1 MKRILSITLALVMLL
16 ALCACG
22 SGSSGAS
29 APAADEGKPSTITVG
44 MTRGVETVD
53 VMVTGSSPAILC
65 CYEGLFMYNPDSGEL
80 EPWLAESYEFLSD
93 TQIRIKLHEG
103 VKFSNGEELTAEDVI
118 YSYQRLADP
127 DNGFS
132 QAFYYQ
138 IFDFDNCYAE
148 DDYTVVLTTYSV
160 VGPLINYLGR
170 IADIVNKD
178 YFENISDEDLWD
190 HTCGT
195 GPYVETENISGD
207 HTTLQLRDDYWKAD
221 AYPEVQTLILRSY
234 SEVLTMYA
242 DFVNGDLDVILGLD
256 DATYGTVTT
265 DLPTAT
271 ARTANELELCY
282 LTLPSYVEAFSDVRV
297 RQAIAEAV
305 DWSVV
310 IDNAVGAL
318 GVPATSNLSSTA
330 APFYKNEGAYPF
342 DPDHAKALLAEA
354 GYGGGLTLNVTATN
368 SAMSVAAYE
377 TIQYYLAQVGID
389 LQYETLESGSAMPLI
404 ATGQTDMFLLES
416 ANTPVA
422 EPALLMQHAN
432 ADSGLAPCK
441 ILDEDYNALW
451 NAAFSTTD
459 EAERIELYNQ
469 IQDWLWANYRH
480 IPIMEY
486 ISAYAYNDNISELNI
501 VGNWCA
507 NMRFIHLA

>member
-1 MKRILSITLALVMLL
+1 MKKLISLTVALVMLL
-16 ALCACG
+16 ALAV
-22 SGSSGAS
+22 
-29 APAADEGKPSTITVG
+29 PVLAAEEPVTITVG

-53 VMVTGSSPAILC
+53 LMVTGSSPAILC
-65 CYEGLFMYNPDSGEL
+65 CYEGLFMFNPDTGAL

-103 VKFSNGEELTAEDVI
+103 VLFSNGEELTAEDVI

-148 DDYTVVLTTYSV
+148 DDYTVVLTTYDV

-178 YFENISDEDLWD
+178 YFEDIADEDLWD

-195 GPYVETENISGD
+195 GPYVITENISGD
-207 HTTLQLRDDYWKAD
+207 HTTLELRDDYWNAD
-221 AYPEVQTLILRSY
+221 AYPEADTLILRSY

-242 DFVNGDLDVILGLD
+242 DFVNGDLDVILGLND
-256 DATYGTVTT
+256 STYNTVEA

-271 ARTANELELCY
+271 ACTVNELELCY
-282 LTLPSYVEAFSDVRV
+282 LTLPSYVESFADIRV

-305 DWSVV
+305 DWAVV
-310 IDNAVGAL
+310 IDNAVGSL
-318 GVPATSNLSSTA
+318 GTLATSNLSSSA
-330 APFYKNEGAYPF
+330 APFYKDEGAYPF
-342 DPDHAKALLAEA
+342 DPDHAKELLAEA
-354 GYGGGLTLNVTATN
+354 GYADGLTLNVTATN

-377 TIQYYLAQVGID
+377 TIQYYLSQVGID

-441 ILDEDYNALW
+441 ILDEDYNAIW

-459 EAERIELYNQ
+459 EAERIDLYNQ
-469 IQDWLWANYRH
+469 VQDWLWANYWH

-486 ISAYAYNDNISELNI
+486 ISAYAYNDRVAELNI

-507 NMRFIHLA
+507 NMRFLHLA

>member
-1 MKRILSITLALVMLL
+1 MKKAISLVLACVMLL

-22 SGSSGAS
+22 GGTKSGTEDKTLVA
-29 APAADEGKPSTITVG
+29 G
-44 MTRGVETVD
+44 MTRGVETLD
-53 VMVTGSSPAILC
+53 LMVVGSSPALACI
-65 CYEGLFMYNPDSGEL
+65 YEGLFMYNPDSGEL
-80 EPWLAESYEFLSD
+80 EPWLAESYEFISD

-103 VKFSNGEELTAEDVI
+103 VLFSNGEELTAEDVI

-148 DDYTVVLTTYSV
+148 DDYTVVLTTYNV

-178 YFENISDEDLWD
+178 FFENVSAEDMWD
-190 HTCGT
+190 QTCGT
-195 GPYVETENISGD
+195 GPYVPVENISGD
-207 HTTLQLRDDYWKAD
+207 HTTLQLRDDYWKED
-221 AYPEVQTLILRSY
+221 SYPEAETIILRSY
-234 SEVLTMYA
+234 SEVLTMYT
-242 DFVNGDLDVILGLD
+242 DFINGDLDIVLGLND
-256 DATYGTVTT
+256 STFATVE
-265 DLPTAT
+265 DELPGAT
-271 ARTANELELCY
+271 ARKVNELELCY
-282 LTLPSYVEAFSDVRV
+282 LCLPSYVEEFQDIRV

-305 DWSVV
+305 NWEDV
-310 IDNAVGAL
+310 IANAVGSLGAL
-318 GVPATSNLSSTA
+318 ATSNLSSTA
-330 APFYKNEGAYPF
+330 SPYYVNQGAYPYN
-342 DPDHAKALLAEA
+342 PEHAQELLAEA
-354 GYGGGLTLNVTATN
+354 GYPNGFDLNVTATN

-377 TIQYYLAQVGID
+377 TIQFYLSVVGIN

-432 ADSGLAPCK
+432 DDSGLAPCK
-441 ILDEDYNALW
+441 IMDADYNAIW
-451 NAAFSTTD
+451 DAAFNTTD
-459 EAERIELYNQ
+459 EQARIDYYKQ
-469 IQDWLWANYRH
+469 AQSWLWSNYWH

-486 ISAYAYNDNISELNI
+486 ISAYAYNDRVEELNI

-507 NMRFIHLA
+507 SLRFARLAA